1 MGADLF
7 ESYVGAI
14 ISTAIIG
21 FSMVNPALTGDDYPA
36 SLTSLL
42 MFPVVL
48 AAIGV
53 VASFL
58 GTFRV
63 KADDESKL
71 SHALFS
77 GLLAASFAVL
87 GAAALT
93 MIMEPTPVT
102 TVGDVSTAHSH
113 WNVFWSVVIGLV
125 AGIVIGHDTEYY
137 TSEKKAPAQMIAQQS
152 ETGAATNII
161 HGLATGMA
169 STWIPTVLLGLA
181 VYYCNEL
188 AGMYGICVAAVGMLS
203 TLGISLG
210 VDAGPVADNAGGLA
224 EMSHQPP
231 EVRERTDSLD
241 ATGNTTAAIGKGFAI
256 GSAALTALALF
267 SAYKVAC
274 GPDIDLGLDNANVA
288 WAC

>member
-21 FSMVNPALTGDDYPA
+21 FSMVNPALTGDDYTA

-77 GLLAASFAVL
+77 GLLAASFALVL

-102 TVGDVSTAHSH
+102 TVGDVSTAQSH

-125 AGIVIGHDTEYY
+125 AGIVIGHVTE
-137 TSEKKAPAQMIAQQS
+137 
-152 ETGAATNII
+152 
-161 HGLATGMA
+161 
-169 STWIPTVLLGLA
+169 
-181 VYYCNEL
+181 
-188 AGMYGICVAAVGMLS
+188 
-203 TLGISLG
+203 
-210 VDAGPVADNAGGLA
+210 
-224 EMSHQPP
+224 
-231 EVRERTDSLD
+231 
-241 ATGNTTAAIGKGFAI
+241 
-256 GSAALTALALF
+256 
-267 SAYKVAC
+267 
-274 GPDIDLGLDNANVA
+274 
-288 WAC
+288 